1 MLNEVKYILLWGI
14 EWIACTLIF
23 CMKGEKEVK
32 HIIKDVL
39 MNYFTEIRSLVIE
52 EELHINSWHT
62 DLHYKIMV
70 NGKRYSAR
78 FMNSNRIINPAFGA
92 LSNEQL
98 KEQVRFTYYLRGH
111 GIPFMQINKNTSGE
125 SFTLVTWNDEQY
137 RFVLSNWIEGEH
149 LTHCTESIAE
159 SFGKKARK
167 IHDISSTF
175 QSSIFQKKSH
185 LDGYAQFIDML
196 ESKVSACK
204 ELREYI
210 NLATYHIDCA
220 YTSNLQFIVQTDLN
234 PLNVLW
240 DSSQCVKGIV
250 DFESIGYVDRIEGLA
265 FLIKWYS
272 RTEGIQSHEV
282 CSSVASSFL
291 EGYTVHNIVTPN
303 DYKRLSS
310 LLWLSGSLN
319 WNFVKKTL
327 SVLED
332 ARQLEEHL
340 KVYRVRGERLSS
352 LLICR

>member
-1 MLNEVKYILLWGI
+1 M
-14 EWIACTLIF
+14 
-23 CMKGEKEVK
+23 K
-32 HIIKDVL
+32 HIIKDIL
-39 MNYFTEIRSLVIE
+39 INYFKEIHTLMVE
-52 EELHINSWHT
+52 EKLHKNSWHT

-92 LSNEQL
+92 LSNQQL
-98 KEQVRFTYYLRGH
+98 KEQVRFTYYLREH

-125 SFTLVTWNDEQY
+125 SFTLFTWNDEQY
-137 RFVLSNWIEGEH
+137 RFVLSDWIEGKH
-149 LTHCTESIAE
+149 ITHCTEAIAKA
-159 SFGKKARK
+159 FGKEVRK

-175 QSSIFQKKSH
+175 QSSTFQKKLH
-185 LDGYAQFIDML
+185 LDGYVEFINML
-196 ESKVSACK
+196 ESKASACK

-210 NLATYHIDCA
+210 DLAKYHIACA
-220 YTSNLQFIVQTDLN
+220 YTSELEFIVQTDLN

-240 DSSQCVKGIV
+240 DSSEQVKGIV

-265 FLIKWYS
+265 FLLKWYS

-282 CSSVASSFL
+282 SPSVASAFL
-291 EGYTVHNIVTPN
+291 EGYKASNIVTSN

-332 ARQLEEHL
+332 AKRLEEHL

>member
-1 MLNEVKYILLWGI
+1 M
-14 EWIACTLIF
+14 
-23 CMKGEKEVK
+23 
-32 HIIKDVL
+32 H
-39 MNYFTEIRSLVIE
+39 SLAVE
-52 EELHINSWHT
+52 EELHNNSWNT

-70 NGKRYSAR
+70 NRKSYSAR
-78 FMNSNRIINPAFGA
+78 FMNSKRTINPAFGA

-98 KEQVRFTYYLRGH
+98 IEQVRFTYYLREH
-111 GIPFMQINKNTSGE
+111 GIPFMQMNKNRSGE

-149 LTHCTESIAE
+149 ITHCTEAIAE
-159 SFGKKARK
+159 AFGTEARK
-167 IHDISSTF
+167 IHDISSAF
-175 QSSIFQKKSH
+175 QSLIFQKKSH
-185 LDGYAQFIDML
+185 LDGYAQFIHML
-196 ESKVSACK
+196 ESKASACK

-210 NLATYHIDCA
+210 NLAKYHIEYA
-220 YTSNLQFIVQTDLN
+220 YTSELEFIVQTDLN

-240 DSSQCVKGIV
+240 DSSQQIKGIV

-282 CSSVASSFL
+282 SPSVASAFL
-291 EGYTVHNIVTPN
+291 EGYKAHNILTLN

-327 SVLED
+327 SVISDE
-332 ARQLEEHL
+332 RELEEHL
-340 KVYRVRGERLSS
+340 EVYRVRGERLSS
-352 LLICR
+352 LLICT

>member
-1 MLNEVKYILLWGI
+1 M
-14 EWIACTLIF
+14 
-23 CMKGEKEVK
+23 K
-32 HIIKDVL
+32 HIIRNVV
-39 MNYFTEIRSLVIE
+39 MNYFKEIHSLAVE
-52 EELHINSWHT
+52 EELHNNSWNT

-78 FMNSNRIINPAFGA
+78 FINSNRTINPAFGT

-98 KEQVRFTYYLRGH
+98 KEQVRFTYYLREH
-111 GIPFMQINKNTSGE
+111 GIPFMQINKNRSGQ

-137 RFVLSNWIEGEH
+137 RFVLANWIEGEH
-149 LTHCTESIAE
+149 LTHCTEFIAE
-159 SFGKKARK
+159 SFGKKVRK

-185 LDGYAQFIDML
+185 LDGYTQFIHML
-196 ESKVSACK
+196 ETKASTCG

-210 NLATYHIDCA
+210 DLAKYHIECA
-220 YTSNLQFIVQTDLN
+220 YTRELECIVQTDLN
-234 PLNVLW
+234 PLNVVW

-291 EGYTVHNIVTPN
+291 EGYKAHNILTPN

-327 SVLED
+327 SVLDD
-332 ARQLEEHL
+332 ARRLEEHL

>member
-1 MLNEVKYILLWGI
+1 
-14 EWIACTLIF
+14 
-23 CMKGEKEVK
+23 MKN
-32 HIIKDVL
+32 IIKDVL
-39 MNYFTEIRSLVIE
+39 MSYFKEIHSLVVE
-52 EELHINSWHT
+52 GELHKNSWNT

-70 NGKRYSAR
+70 NEKWYSAR
-78 FMNSNRIINPAFGA
+78 FINSNRTINPAFGM

-98 KEQVRFTYYLRGH
+98 KEQVRYTYYLRKY
-111 GIPFMQINKNTSGE
+111 GIPFMQINKNRSGE

-149 LTHCTESIAE
+149 LTHYTESIAQ
-159 SFGKKARK
+159 SFGKEARK
-167 IHDISSTF
+167 IHDISTTF

-185 LDGYAQFIDML
+185 LDGYVEFINML
-196 ESKVSACK
+196 ESKASVCK
-204 ELREYI
+204 GLQEYI
-210 NLATYHIDCA
+210 DFARYHIERA
-220 YTSNLQFIVQTDLN
+220 YTSGLEFIVQTDLN

-240 DSSQCVKGIV
+240 DSSQRVKGIV
-250 DFESIGYVDRIEGLA
+250 DFESISYVDRIEGLA

-291 EGYTVHNIVTPN
+291 EGYKAHNILTPN

-327 SVLED
+327 SVLDDE
-332 ARQLEEHL
+332 RGLEEHL

>member
-1 MLNEVKYILLWGI
+1 M
-14 EWIACTLIF
+14 
-23 CMKGEKEVK
+23 K
-32 HIIKDVL
+32 HIIRNVV
-39 MNYFTEIRSLVIE
+39 MNYFEEIYSLVVE
-52 EELHINSWHT
+52 EELHNNSWHT

-78 FMNSNRIINPAFGA
+78 FIKSKRTINPAFGT

-98 KEQVRFTYYLRGH
+98 IEKVRFTHYLREH
-111 GIPFMQINKNTSGE
+111 EIPFMQINKNRAGE
-125 SFTLVTWNDEQY
+125 PFTLVVWNDEQY

-149 LTHCTESIAE
+149 ITHCTENIAE
-159 SFGKKARK
+159 AFGTEARK
-167 IHDISSTF
+167 IHDISNAF

-185 LDGYAQFIDML
+185 LDGYAQFISML
-196 ESKVSACK
+196 ESKASACK
-204 ELREYI
+204 DVREYI
-210 NLATYHIDCA
+210 NLAKYHIECA
-220 YTSNLQFIVQTDLN
+220 YTSELEFIVQTDLN

-240 DSSQCVKGIV
+240 DSNQQVKGIV

-291 EGYTVHNIVTPN
+291 EGYKASNIVTSN

-327 SVLED
+327 SVISDE
-332 ARQLEEHL
+332 RQLEEHL
-340 KVYRVRGERLSS
+340 EVYRVRGERLSS
-352 LLICR
+352 LLICT

>member
-1 MLNEVKYILLWGI
+1 
-14 EWIACTLIF
+14 
-23 CMKGEKEVK
+23 MKGEKEVK

-70 NGKRYSAR
+70 NGNRYSAR
-78 FMNSNRIINPAFGA
+78 FINSNRIINPAFGA

-98 KEQVRFTYYLRGH
+98 KEQVRFTYYLREH
-111 GIPFMQINKNTSGE
+111 GIPFMEINKNRSGQ
-125 SFTLVTWNDEQY
+125 SFTVVTWNDEQY
-137 RFVLSNWIEGEH
+137 RFVLANWIEGEH
-149 LTHCTESIAE
+149 LTHCTEYIAE

-167 IHDISSTF
+167 IHDISRTF
-175 QSSIFQKKSH
+175 QSSIFQRKSH
-185 LDGYAQFIDML
+185 VDGYAQFIDML
-196 ESKVSACK
+196 EDKSWKCK
-204 ELREYI
+204 ELQEYI
-210 NLATYHIDCA
+210 DLAKTHIKCA
-220 YTSNLQFIVQTDLN
+220 RTSDLQFIVQTDLN

-240 DSSQCVKGIV
+240 DSSQQVKGIV

-291 EGYTVHNIVTPN
+291 EGYKAHNIVTSN

-327 SVLED
+327 SVLDD
-332 ARQLEEHL
+332 ARRLEEHL
-340 KVYRVRGERLSS
+340 KVYRVRGGKLS
-352 LLICR
+352 LLISSER

>member
-1 MLNEVKYILLWGI
+1 
-14 EWIACTLIF
+14 
-23 CMKGEKEVK
+23 VK

-39 MNYFTEIRSLVIE
+39 MNYFKEIHSIAVE
-52 EELHINSWHT
+52 EELHKDSWNT

-78 FMNSNRIINPAFGA
+78 FMNSARTINPAFGM

-98 KEQVRFTYYLRGH
+98 KEQVRYTYYLREQ
-111 GIPFMQINKNTSGE
+111 GIHFMQINKNRAGE
-125 SFTLVTWNDEQY
+125 LFTFVTWNDEQY

-149 LTHCTESIAE
+149 ITHCTENIAE
-159 SFGKKARK
+159 AFGTEARK

-185 LDGYAQFIDML
+185 LDGYAQFINML

-204 ELREYI
+204 ALREYI
-210 NLATYHIDCA
+210 DLAKYHIECA
-220 YTSNLQFIVQTDLN
+220 HTSDLEFIVQTDLN

-240 DSSQCVKGIV
+240 DSSQQVKGIV
-250 DFESIGYVDRIEGLA
+250 DFESISYVDRIEGLA

-272 RTEGIQSHEV
+272 RTKGIHSHEV
-282 CSSVASSFL
+282 CARVASSFL
-291 EGYTVHNIVTPN
+291 EGYKANNILTLN

-327 SVLED
+327 SVISDE
-332 ARQLEEHL
+332 RELEEHL
-340 KVYRVRGERLSS
+340 EAYRVRGERLSS

>member
-1 MLNEVKYILLWGI
+1 M
-14 EWIACTLIF
+14 
-23 CMKGEKEVK
+23 K

-39 MNYFTEIRSLVIE
+39 INYFKEIHTLMVE
-52 EELHINSWHT
+52 ERLHKNSWHT

-92 LSNEQL
+92 LSNQQL
-98 KEQVRFTYYLRGH
+98 KEQVRFTYYLREH

-125 SFTLVTWNDEQY
+125 SFTLFTWNDEQY
-137 RFVLSNWIEGEH
+137 RFVLSDWIEGKH
-149 LTHCTESIAE
+149 ITHCTEAIAKA
-159 SFGKKARK
+159 FGKEVRK

-175 QSSIFQKKSH
+175 QSSTFQKKLH
-185 LDGYAQFIDML
+185 LDGYVEFINML
-196 ESKVSACK
+196 ESKASACK

-210 NLATYHIDCA
+210 DLAKYHIACA
-220 YTSNLQFIVQTDLN
+220 YTSELEFIVQTDLN

-240 DSSQCVKGIV
+240 DSSEQVKGIV

-265 FLIKWYS
+265 FLLKWYS

-282 CSSVASSFL
+282 SPSVASAFL
-291 EGYTVHNIVTPN
+291 EGYKASNIVTSN

-332 ARQLEEHL
+332 AKRLEEHL